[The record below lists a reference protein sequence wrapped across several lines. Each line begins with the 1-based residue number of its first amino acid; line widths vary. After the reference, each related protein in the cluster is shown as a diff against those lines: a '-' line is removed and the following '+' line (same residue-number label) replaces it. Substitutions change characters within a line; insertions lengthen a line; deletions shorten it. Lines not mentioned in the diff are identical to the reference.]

1 MLKISDHES
10 DNFENDQKPNGMS
23 NTEFKLIDYNLE
35 CLGLITDD
43 ACVVEDAADV
53 GDGVETD
60 VGIVAS

>member
-10 DNFENDQKPNGMS
+10 DNFEDDQKPNGMS

-43 ACVVEDAADV
+43 ACVGKMLRMWEMVWKLM
-53 GDGVETD
+53 
-60 VGIVAS
+60 